1 MPSSQGAT
9 VGLRKALISLAIH
22 QPSHHMQ
29 LVFNG
34 QLLVSDS
41 QPIVDI
47 GITHESI
54 IVLQITASD
63 TTGIA
68 VTASRASYLRV
79 PAACIVQ
86 GKESTKHSQMEVC
99 RTEQACIGYSMPKL
113 ILGSG
118 NSGSN
123 HRLSK
128 LFQTSLFK
136 TSNSNQKMTYIH
148 YPISLHSRIQAVIV
162 RHEQLL
168 AEAQCADASLS
179 TRPAPRWISNPETE
193 RATFTR
199 RL

>member
-128 LFQTSLFK
+128 LFQTSNSNQTSRSNQTVSRLFQ
-136 TSNSNQKMTYIH
+136 TSHSNQKMTNTIPFRYI
-148 YPISLHSRIQAVIV
+148 
-162 RHEQLL
+162 
-168 AEAQCADASLS
+168 
-179 TRPAPRWISNPETE
+179 PA
-193 RATFTR
+193 FK
-199 RL
+199 L